1 MDGVWCFLE
10 GWCIGLFL
18 VLWVP
23 SSPFL
28 LSVFPFY
35 NGPFFSQEGA
45 LVISLVQGP
54 SPLADHLCY
63 SQDTHF
69 PLFKAEAF
77 FDHTFAFFH
86 VPAVL
91 SVWFG
96 LLFQAPF
103 ICNIIIISWEGE
115 DINGVLE
122 EHGCVKWFALNALFY
137 GGRKLF
143 RGLHAHI
150 WLQESSFGDRGIS
163 QTNPLVFSRIHEP
176 PR

>member
-1 MDGVWCFLE
+1 MHYV
-10 GWCIGLFL
+10 LFL
-18 VLWVP
+18 PAKCLSP
-23 SSPFL
+23 FIMALFSTRGSSCHFVSTRTISIGRPFL
-28 LSVFPFY
+28 LFLRHI
-35 NGPFFSQEGA
+35 FSSFSRQK
-45 LVISLVQGP
+45 LLLTIL
-54 SPLADHLCY
+54 LL
-63 SQDTHF
+63 
-69 PLFKAEAF
+69 LFMF
-77 FDHTFAFFH
+77 QPYCQRDF
-86 VPAVL
+86 V
-91 SVWFG
+91 
-96 LLFQAPF
+96 LLFQASF